1 MPIETRIMPY
11 AYCNV
16 CLSPSY
22 VCLNNLQVMLVMSCR
37 SLQLITTCNSLA
49 SELHIMT
56 TVLQVMHLTTVL
68 QVMHL
73 TTVHLTNNAHTVVH
87 VAQIAPNNLRG

>member
-16 CLSPSY
+16 CLSRRY
-22 VCLNNLQVMLVMSCR
+22 VCLNKLQVMLAMSCR

-49 SELHIMT
+49 SELHVMT
-56 TVLQVMHLTTVL
+56 TVLH
-68 QVMHL
+68 VMHL
-73 TTVHLTNNAHTVVH
+73 TTVHLTNNAHTAVH
-87 VAQIAPNNLRG
+87 VAQNAPDNFRG